1 MCDEPPE
8 YIDTLAKLRAAVQI
22 GIDEL
27 DAGLGE
33 TLDIESFLAELRT
46 PHPSRT
52 QGSAPPT
59 PTRGEG

>member
-1 MCDEPPE
+1 MCNDHPE
-8 YIDTLAKLRAAVQI
+8 CIDTLDKLRAAIQI

-33 TLDIESFLAELRT
+33 PLDIERLLAELRT

-52 QGSAPPT
+52 
-59 PTRGEG
+59 

>member
-1 MCDEPPE
+1 MCDDPPE
-8 YIDTLAKLRAAVQI
+8 YIETLAKLRAEIQL

-33 TLDIESFLAELRT
+33 TLDIERFLAELRT

-52 QGSAPPT
+52 
-59 PTRGEG
+59 

>member
-46 PHPSRT
+46 PHPS
-52 QGSAPPT
+52 QGSAPPS
-59 PTRGEG
+59 PPRGEG